1 MDRVSCLIVC
11 GAIFAII
18 LSCASAQTIHI
29 VGDGIG
35 WDIPPNTSVSY
46 ANWASGRTF
55 VVGDILVFNF
65 MTNQHDV
72 LQVPQASYAACT
84 QDNAI
89 GSVIT
94 TGPANIT
101 LDSAGD
107 HHYICTV
114 GRHCLAG
121 QRLAITVSST
131 PGAANPPM
139 TTPPTTPTT
148 PSPASTQPDACAPTP
163 STTSGGGG
171 PTAAMGPPG
180 GSAQPDSASTSL
192 AISFLLII
200 LSAGIALIF

>member
-1 MDRVSCLIVC
+1 MDRLSCLTVC
-11 GAIFAII
+11 GAILAIM
-18 LSCASAQTIHI
+18 LNCASAQNVHV
-29 VGDGIG
+29 VGDGLG
-35 WDIPPNTSVSY
+35 WDIPPNTVSY

-55 VVGDILVFNF
+55 VIGDILVFNF

-89 GSVIT
+89 GNLIT

-148 PSPASTQPDACAPTP
+148 PSPTSTQPDACAPTDP
-163 STTSGGGG
+163 SGVGG
-171 PTAAMGPPG
+171 PTAAMGPAG
-180 GSAQPDSASTSL
+180 GPAQLNSASITSL
-192 AISFLLII
+192 ATTLLLSI
-200 LSAGIALIF
+200 LSLGIALVF